1 MQIGVYLRLGVT
13 QWQGKC
19 VSYRKSWVRAVALK
33 KHGNPEG
40 QVKGK
45 N

>member
-1 MQIGVYLRLGVT
+1 MQIGAYLRLGVA

-19 VSYRKSWVRAVALK
+19 VSHRKSWVRAVALEK
-33 KHGNPEG
+33 RRNPEG